1 MIVAALVFILQDLGR
16 SRDRRRDRAE
26 RKEER
31 EADREERRA
40 ERKLEREEREQDRR
54 ERQSVVR
61 REQSERS
68 RRGMESRMQ
77 ESSARRVRI
86 SGLLIA
92 LWPLAIQTRGRM
104 AHVLANLGSGAKG
117 KFDAY
122 LPLTK
127 NGGYYTHFEVGLP
140 PEWSRVESE
149 LWLLGPDVAIA
160 LAEMLAILRQFD
172 ADIVRLQRG
181 GEPVNY
187 QMYIDFILGAKAHA
201 DTAILALEN
210 VYQTHMRRKPRRS
223 LYYAI
228 SASADAAA
236 RRARTIRM
244 AENAPAPNIEAPV
257 AGAS

>member
-1 MIVAALVFILQDLGR
+1 MVVAALVFILQDLGR
-16 SRDRRRDRAE
+16 SRDRRQDRAE

-31 EADREERRA
+31 EADREERKA
-40 ERKLEREEREQDRR
+40 ERRSEREERERDRR
-54 ERQSVVR
+54 ERQSVAR
-61 REQSERS
+61 REQSDRFHK
-68 RRGMESRMQ
+68 GMETRMQ

-92 LWPLAIQTRGRM
+92 LWPLAVQTRGRM

-122 LPLTK
+122 LPPTRD
-127 NGGYYTHFEVGLP
+127 GGYYTHFEVGLP
-140 PEWSRVESE
+140 SEWSRVESE

-160 LAEMLAILRQFD
+160 LAEMLAILRQFE
-172 ADIVRLQRG
+172 ADIARLQRG

-201 DTAILALEN
+201 DTAILALEK

-223 LYYAI
+223 LYYAR

-244 AENAPAPNIEAPV
+244 AENAPAPDVEV
-257 AGAS
+257 SVTRD